1 MESCT
6 FPKYSNNDIV
16 LHLRNSLLTGSEAKS
31 FTKSDLFPNV
41 KPEMLQV
48 IFMRA
53 LQIVYGIRLEHFYM
67 MPVAFETAYPQIFEG
82 FLPFGNLFIHMEQFF
97 PVCRVNDFQIADLIN
112 PKPKR
117 TAHFLSGIINFLL
130 FRDSRREVYLEIQSM
145 HKLAVEKVQQL
156 QISIQKATMKLE
168 KLDTIPTDQQEEFR
182 ELSQDIQQLQHKLNQ
197 EYRQKT
203 SALQEVIGQKRMR
216 ITEKTQNLNELK
228 RTICELKEEQ
238 EQLKSKITES
248 PEELTSCKERL
259 KEALQKIKKDKHEVI
274 QKYEVYRDLVEM
286 LPSCQAEIQMY
297 QEKMRTQG
305 ANVDKQAATL
315 AEIRALEHRIES
327 STSGFRSSKTEEMSL
342 KRLVTTKREKLTT
355 TEIKIKKIRED
366 TEQRKQAITEYCN
379 KFQEKRGAV
388 CEKLTSVHT
397 EIKQLKAA
405 IQQLNDNIA
414 REKSKAQ
421 EIYLNM
427 RVGLE
432 KYHENLA
439 KIVDS
444 YISAREGKIL
454 ELETLLSTSF
464 RS

>member
-16 LHLRNSLLTGSEAKS
+16 LHLRNSLLTGSEAKTFS
-31 FTKSDLFPNV
+31 KSDLFPNV
-41 KPEMLQV
+41 KPEVLQV

-67 MPVAFETAYPQIFEG
+67 MPVAFETAYPQIYEG
-82 FLPFGNLFIHMEQFF
+82 FLPIGSLYIHMEQFF
-97 PVCRVNDFQIADLIN
+97 PICRVNDFQIADLIN

-130 FRDSRREVYLEIQSM
+130 FRDSRREVYLETQDT

-156 QISIQKATMKLE
+156 QMSIQKAMLKLE
-168 KLDTIPTDQQEEFR
+168 KLDTIPADQQEEFK
-182 ELSQDIQQLQHKLNQ
+182 ELSQDIQQLEHKLNQ
-197 EYRQKT
+197 EYRQKA
-203 SALQEVIGQKRMR
+203 SALQEVISQKRMKT
-216 ITEKTQNLNELK
+216 TEKTQNLNELK
-228 RTICELKEEQ
+228 RTLCELKAEQ

-259 KEALQKIKKDKHEVI
+259 KEALLKAKKDKEEVI

-286 LPSCQAEIQMY
+286 LPACQAEIQMY
-297 QEKMRTQG
+297 QEKMRTQA
-305 ANVDKQAATL
+305 ANIDRKSAVL
-315 AEIRALEHRIES
+315 AEIRALEHQFES
-327 STSGFRSSKTEEMSL
+327 SKSGLRNSKTEEMSL

-355 TEIKIKKIRED
+355 TEIKTKKIRED
-366 TEQRKQAITEYCN
+366 TEQRKQAIIEYCN

-405 IQQLNDNIA
+405 IQQLHDNVG
-414 REKSKAQ
+414 REQSKVQ
-421 EIYLNM
+421 EIYLNV

-444 YISAREGKIL
+444 HTSAREGKIL
-454 ELETLLSTSF
+454 ELETLTTSF
-464 RS
+464 HP